1 VKTTVTSDIEFMD
14 LVMTTKSL
22 VQYFESL
29 LRDDL
34 KVVLM

>member
-22 VQYFESL
+22 VQYIESL
-29 LRDDL
+29 LREDL